1 MAGFSGAC
9 GPEWLTWV
17 NIYLGQG
24 QPLFLALYSAL
35 IIFFAFFY
43 TGIVFNP
50 DDTAENLKKNG
61 GFIPGIRPGSNTAA
75 YLRRIIFR
83 LGAVGALY
91 LTLVSL
97 LPEIDR
103 KSTRLHS
110 SHYCASRMPSSA
122 CKQK

>member
-1 MAGFSGAC
+1 MFSAAC
-9 GPEWLTWV
+9 
-17 NIYLGQG
+17 
-24 QPLFLALYSAL
+24 
-35 IIFFAFFY
+35 Y

-97 LPEIDR
+97 LPEILR
-103 KSTRLHS
+103 AEYQVPFYFGGT
-110 SHYCASRMPSSA
+110 SRSEEHTSELQSLMRISYA
-122 CKQK
+122 VFCLKKKKT